1 MAQTNT
7 HRPAILNLFSA
18 VADVFSGIY
27 DALIR
32 MGEANAKVIKIKQLH
47 ALTDAELAARGM
59 KREDIVR
66 LVMAGVY

>member
-1 MAQTNT
+1 MAQTSAI
-7 HRPAILNLFSA
+7 RPAIENLFSA

-27 DALIR
+27 KALIR
-32 MGEANAKVIKIKQLH
+32 IGEANAKVIKIKHLH
-47 ALTDAELAARGM
+47 ELTDEELSARGL

>member
-1 MAQTNT
+1 MAQTST

-32 MGEANAKVIKIKQLH
+32 MGEANAKVIKIKQLSE
-47 ALTDAELAARGM
+47 LTDEELAARGM

>member
-1 MAQTNT
+1 MAHSST
-7 HRPAILNLFSA
+7 HRPAILNLLS
-18 VADVFSGIY
+18 VVGDIFSGIY

-32 MGEANAKVIKIKQLH
+32 LGEANTKVIKIKQLSE
-47 ALTDAELAARGM
+47 LTDEELAARGL

>member
-1 MAQTNT
+1 MAQAST

-32 MGEANAKVIKIKQLH
+32 MGEANAKVIKIKQLSE
-47 ALTDAELAARGM
+47 LTDEELAARGL